1 MFCPFGYCTS
11 IHPPSSSVSPCVFFF
26 IPLCC
31 NRRLLINMS
40 SYLMM
45 TQNASCLV
53 NTQTQDKRARPVLVV
68 IRLSL
73 KILCHNSIN
82 SFVYEHS
89 RYKTPRWR
97 ENTDRDTAKRKRTF
111 SLFCSSSFAQHFQA
125 ASPRRPKL
133 PPNYNTGETEQRP
146 RL

>member
-1 MFCPFGYCTS
+1 MNGVKQHNVES
-11 IHPPSSSVSPCVFFF
+11 KAI
-26 IPLCC
+26 
-31 NRRLLINMS
+31 LINMS

-53 NTQTQDKRARPVLVV
+53 NTQTQDKQVRPVLMV

-89 RYKTPRWR
+89 RYKTPRR
-97 ENTDRDTAKRKRTF
+97 RQNTDGDTAKRQRIF
-111 SLFCSSSFAQHFQA
+111 SLFCSSSFVQHFQA